1 MARPKAVELT
11 DRELAVMQLFWKAE
25 EMTADQGRE
34 QLAEAGES
42 LSYVTVANVVRAL
55 EEKGFLK
62 QTNAER
68 PFRYRAAKSFED
80 VAKRLTGS
88 FLDRLFGGSRQAML
102 VHLLDGSKLTKAE
115 REYLRGVV
123 SENKRSGRKGGRD
136 E

>member
-11 DRELAVMQLFWKAE
+11 DRELAVMQLFWKAD
-25 EMTADQGRE
+25 EMTADQARE
-34 QLAEAGES
+34 QLEETGES

-68 PFRYRAAKSFED
+68 PFRYQVAKSFND
-80 VAKRLTGS
+80 VARKLTGS
-88 FLDRLFGGSRQAML
+88 FLERLFGGSRQAML

-115 REYLRGVV
+115 REFLQNIVG
-123 SENKRSGRKGGRD
+123 ENKRSGRKGERD